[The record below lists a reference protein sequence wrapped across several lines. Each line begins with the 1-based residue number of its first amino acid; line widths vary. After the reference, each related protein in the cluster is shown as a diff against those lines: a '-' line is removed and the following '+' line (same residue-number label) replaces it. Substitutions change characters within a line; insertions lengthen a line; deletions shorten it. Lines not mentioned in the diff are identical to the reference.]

1 MYKKLVISIRLRTKS
16 IFSSRKNVI
25 LFEPKTKGAIYVS
38 NDDYDNK
45 NPFLVFYSDKDKH
58 FDSIFT
64 LDYVENLANSQAV
77 AYEILYSGVYQLPDI
92 EFATERMLHDQ
103 CQNNPS
109 SLPEDSNK
117 YLTATGKIC
126 EFDSH
131 LKTKC
136 VLKDPKTCHFHN
148 RKNFEE
154 IVGETINTV
163 TTLYDPNDPSKV
175 RYYKPIEGFL
185 HDKKRSCVRQL
196 LDEGITPYPYKV
208 AKALDVNIYRNT
220 EFEQWSEK
228 RREQRLKWLEENVR

>member
-1 MYKKLVISIRLRTKS
+1 
-16 IFSSRKNVI
+16 
-25 LFEPKTKGAIYVS
+25 
-38 NDDYDNK
+38 
-45 NPFLVFYSDKDKH
+45 
-58 FDSIFT
+58 
-64 LDYVENLANSQAV
+64 
-77 AYEILYSGVYQLPDI
+77 
-92 EFATERMLHDQ
+92 MLHDQ
-103 CQNNPS
+103 NQDNPA

-117 YLTATGKIC
+117 YQTATGKIC

-136 VLKDPKTCHFHN
+136 VLKNPKTCHFHN
-148 RKNFEE
+148 RTNFEVV
-154 IVGETINTV
+154 VGETIDTV

-228 RREQRLKWLEENVR
+228 RREQRLKWLEENVRYLVISVTCDLT